1 MADKV
6 DFQLFTDGAC
16 SGNPGPG
23 GWAFILRDSA
33 SGAEKKGSG
42 AEPLTTNNRMELIS
56 VIEGLRAIEAS
67 TSKVEV
73 VTDSN
78 YVAKGITEWMAG
90 WKSRGWQR
98 KEGNKLKPVMN
109 VDLWQA
115 LDELQMS
122 YRIRCQWVRGH
133 VGHPENEE
141 CDRMAVSAYRR
152 LMDGQEPEPMT
163 TVSAPPLK
171 SVAGKSL
178 FDEPPEFDRVT
189 VDPAIQDGKPTIRGT
204 RVGVDM
210 ILDSLAAGARFDD
223 LIREHPP
230 LVSADIKQ
238 ALAYAAALVRRQGK

>member
-1 MADKV
+1 MPDKV

-23 GWAFILRDSA
+23 GWAYILRDSA

-42 AEPLTTNNRMELIS
+42 AETLTTNNRMELIS
-56 VIEGLRAIEAS
+56 VIEGIRGIEAP
-67 TSKVEV
+67 TAKVEV

-90 WKSRGWQR
+90 WKARGWQR

-115 LDELQMS
+115 LDELQKN

-152 LMDGQEPEPMT
+152 LMDGQAPEPT

-171 SVAGKSL
+171 PVAGKSL
-178 FDEPPEFDRVT
+178 FDEPPEFDRVMADAS
-189 VDPAIQDGKPTIRGT
+189 VQDGKPTIRGT

-223 LIREHPP
+223 LVREHPP
-230 LVSADIKQ
+230 LAIADIQQ
-238 ALAYAAALVRRQGK
+238 ALAYAAALVRRQGKH